1 MLKQDIK
8 YALEQC
14 EKYINTL
21 CYENDTINDIDCS
34 NFEFQNTSF
43 DNCTFFNCDFSK
55 VILNK
60 VLFHM
65 LIFQIQYGKT
75 AIYNIVI

>member
-43 DNCTFFNCDFSK
+43 DNCTFFNYDFSK
-55 VILNK
+55 CC
-60 VLFHM
+60 F
-65 LIFQIQYGKT
+65 
-75 AIYNIVI
+75 